1 MLSRSVFDTNFRA
14 SVCIQEFLAEVKDQ
28 QKRMGT
34 VITSGRH
41 MMMERHW
48 PKETAEGLKAGCS
61 GVENRWK
68 WVCSEA
74 EEWGKLLE
82 TVLPEMEKFQVRIL
96 K

>member
-1 MLSRSVFDTNFRA
+1 M
-14 SVCIQEFLAEVKDQ
+14 E
-28 QKRMGT
+28 T

-68 WVCSEA
+68 WVWSEA
-74 EEWGKLLE
+74 EEWGKLLDE
-82 TVLPEMEKFQVRIL
+82 VLPEMEKFQVRLLICGLVLGIQNYTRAMYCFIL
-96 K
+96 